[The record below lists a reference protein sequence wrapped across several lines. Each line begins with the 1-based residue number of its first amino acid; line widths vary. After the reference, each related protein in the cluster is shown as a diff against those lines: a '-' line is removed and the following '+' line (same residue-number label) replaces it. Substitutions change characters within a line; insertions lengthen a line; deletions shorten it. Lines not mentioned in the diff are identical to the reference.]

1 MAAEEQKVPGL
12 ESELLDLSLVMESKG
27 ATEFGLRIH
36 GQEIRYSTKEQM
48 LYVDSASAPLTLE
61 GGQLRLRILVDRSS
75 LEVFAL
81 PGAVSIST
89 VTLTHAGEP
98 ITLISRG
105 GRATVVSL
113 LANSLKPIWP
123 LHRTLATRGLRID

>member
-1 MAAEEQKVPGL
+1 MTAEEQKVPGL
-12 ESELLDLSLVMESKG
+12 ELELLDLSLVMESKG

-48 LYVDSASAPLTLE
+48 LFVDSASAPLALE

-123 LHRTLATRGLRID
+123 LHR